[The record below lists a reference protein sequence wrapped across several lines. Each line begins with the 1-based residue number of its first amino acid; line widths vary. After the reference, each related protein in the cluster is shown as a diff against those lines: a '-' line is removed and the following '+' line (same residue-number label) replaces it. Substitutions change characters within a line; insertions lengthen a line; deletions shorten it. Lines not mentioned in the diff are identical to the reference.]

1 MVPSKRTRGQLF
13 AGVKRLPSGPRKFF
27 PSVALDPRNR
37 VDLRDFPSSGRP
49 ATLAWALPSLE
60 IGRATIPGRIHAMKT
75 MATATVMLLMLG
87 LLGAPP
93 TSAAD
98 DSKVKEGT
106 QQVESGGKQI
116 GHAVAD
122 TAKGVGKTVV
132 GGAEVA
138 GDKIKE
144 AGDAAKPQA
153 KNAWDNVRDGSVSF
167 GLSVK
172 TFFTRLFSSSKSETK
187 SSTQQ

>member
-1 MVPSKRTRGQLF
+1 
-13 AGVKRLPSGPRKFF
+13 
-27 PSVALDPRNR
+27 
-37 VDLRDFPSSGRP
+37 
-49 ATLAWALPSLE
+49 
-60 IGRATIPGRIHAMKT
+60 MKT
-75 MATATVMLLMLG
+75 MTTATIMLLMLG

-93 TSAAD
+93 TSAD

-106 QQVESGGKQI
+106 QQVQSGGKQI
-116 GHAVAD
+116 GHGVED

-132 GGAEVA
+132 GSAEVA

-144 AGDAAKPQA
+144 AGEAAKPQA

-167 GLSVK
+167 GHSVK

-187 SSTQQ
+187 STTQQ